1 MRDQTGKR
9 NEGATSMEI
18 ALMDRTCLFRMEEIQ
33 CRMHESSNSQRLPY
47 GALICVLGRSATNR
61 RRWIARNKDPVS
73 LHLPGHQWLR
83 LLDIILYKVPTLAS
97 DDDETIRPIS
107 PSPTSA
113 SSQPS

>member
-47 GALICVLGRSATNR
+47 GALICVFTVGYTEFCPKTLNTSNSSRATFTV
-61 RRWIARNKDPVS
+61 PPS
-73 LHLPGHQWLR
+73 LTQPELSTHFT
-83 LLDIILYKVPTLAS
+83 Y
-97 DDDETIRPIS
+97 DDETYFIRFAL
-107 PSPTSA
+107 TS
-113 SSQPS
+113 S